1 MEEEQAK
8 QKKGLKE
15 KQMVRK
21 TLHQRLKIKQ
31 PEPPL
36 KAGMNSGA
44 PELRC

>member
-8 QKKGLKE
+8 EKRTKGKP
-15 KQMVRK
+15 MVRK
-21 TLHQRLKIKQ
+21 TLHQGLKIEQ
-31 PEPPL
+31 HETPL